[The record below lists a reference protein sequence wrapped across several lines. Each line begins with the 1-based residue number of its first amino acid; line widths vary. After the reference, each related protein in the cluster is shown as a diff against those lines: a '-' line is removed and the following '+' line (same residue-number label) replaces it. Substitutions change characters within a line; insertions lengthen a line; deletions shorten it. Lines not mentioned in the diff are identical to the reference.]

1 LFFGPRISFWLS
13 SFGGAWRI
21 CYSPPV
27 IGTLLQDRYE
37 LLGELGRGGMA
48 LVYRAR
54 DRRLGRE
61 VAIKLISTDGLDEG
75 AIERFQREALLIAGL
90 DHSAI
95 VPIYDYGRH
104 VSRPGTGSDGWLF
117 FVMPILPGRTLHT
130 LFRDAVLSF
139 DDFLE
144 IFIRVA
150 EALDYSAS
158 QRIVHRDIKPEN
170 IMVSLREGSS
180 AIDRVW
186 VMDFGLATAQET
198 TRLTRTGNLPGT
210 LAYLSP
216 EQVLSLEV
224 DGRTDLYSLGV
235 IAYEFLAG
243 RPPHVGSPATLLY
256 RIVNQP
262 IAPLDR
268 GKADPRFLALVER
281 CLAKDAGQR
290 FATGRELAAAARD
303 LLHPGAWLPAPVFG
317 KARAD
322 RDSDDGAQVGVAEPL
337 LFGRAAELAEI
348 DQRLAAALR
357 GEGQMVLIGGDPG
370 SGKSRLLREVARR
383 ARKHGMVALQGRF
396 ADTQGGYP
404 FQAICEILLE
414 ACARHLFPPAFEWRL
429 VAGGLVDLFPALAE
443 VPEIA
448 AAIEPREAKSG
459 DLAHLYELIGRTL
472 GGLAGGRPLL
482 LLFEEMHAADA
493 SLPLLLYLFRRF
505 GPSPTLLVGAYR
517 RTEVNRRHPLSRLIR
532 GLEGDERFRHLE
544 LGNLSENEHRQLL
557 GALLGNDPGPAVAS
571 RIFEATDGNP
581 LFASE
586 VVRSLGR
593 SGELR
598 RDHAGQLLL
607 RGDEGL
613 GEIPA
618 TLQQAL
624 EVRLERLSEA
634 AGDLLELA
642 SVLGRTF
649 ALRDLEALAA
659 EEGMKEVDDTL
670 DRLLADGLLEEEKG
684 SESRGKGQGGI
695 QLRFSSGLLCQL
707 VGERLSRRRRRR
719 LHQRAALAL
728 ERRYGDNL
736 ERVFP
741 RLLHHWAA
749 AESPARAVPY
759 GLLHVRQLLAGACWE
774 DVLRTARL
782 TLDFLEEDAA
792 GTGEIFVGSRAPV
805 LLEEIDLRGA
815 EGELRLAVATA
826 LRATGQ
832 VDGALREAE
841 KALRADDR
849 AALAEEAAQAA
860 FFLAETCFAN
870 RRIEPCQTYLDAGL
884 VRARVAVRAAGQA
897 GRALRELL
905 ELQATTANLRGDY
918 AKASESL
925 AELESLAAVGAP
937 RPAAPVAGGELRV
950 GLVNDFHGA
959 EPALAFSMSDAE
971 VLGNVFEPLLAVDR
985 EGRLSPLLCSSFEA
999 SPDGRLFVFDFAP
1012 GRTFADGR
1020 PVDAANVKLALET
1033 AARRGGSRLQAIL
1046 GAVAG
1051 APAVLAG
1058 EASEIPG
1065 LKVRRPLVLEIE
1077 LEQEMAFFPSLLTD
1091 LRAAIA
1097 LPAQPLGAAG
1107 EEDGR
1112 RLVGSGPFLLESWS
1126 RHQAVLR
1133 RNPLA
1138 SPSPLLD
1145 RVSFRVLP
1153 DSPQAIAAFAEGKL
1167 DLALELRPND
1177 LEELARDPRLR
1188 AAAEEVDQHAV
1199 CYLLLAPR
1207 GPRCHDPRL
1216 RRILAGVI
1224 DVRHLLWR
1232 TVARYVAPA
1241 FGLLPPEV
1249 LGHDAGREPRQMT
1262 RIEAIEALEEL
1273 RPLPIKLKALT
1284 YHRFADQYRPLVQAM
1299 LAEWS
1304 LFGLE
1309 VELEEVSPEKF
1320 LAAMNH
1326 PAEID
1331 LVFVRWAPDH
1341 LDADAFVYDAFH
1353 SEAGSFGRLAGDAE
1367 LDELAEKARRERH
1380 LAARDL
1386 LYRRFDERLVR
1397 QDVILP
1403 LCRELT
1409 LRLVSPAVGGLGRN
1423 FACGSLGLGGA
1434 WIDRG
1439 MKRPEAP
1446 PRPKGSLA
1454 VPLLGSF
1461 NYPDPAASYLVD
1473 SNEVVPNIFETL
1485 TTIGASGAP
1494 VPHLA
1499 EEFWAIDGGRRFR
1512 FRLRDVRFHD
1522 GRKLTTR
1529 DVHYSLARMLR
1540 SASVEFAL
1548 LDLPIVGATA
1558 LRQRESSE
1566 LAGFHS
1572 LSDREF
1578 ELELEEP
1585 LPFFPALLSFPLTAV
1600 VPENCHRFDLSWRD
1614 GCAGTGPFRLI
1625 ACEAGRRIEMAAN
1638 PNYWRPGAPRV
1649 EKLVFHLG
1657 SDPANLADDLK
1668 SGAFHLASGLSP
1680 GELAAF
1686 ARESQFAGGLV
1697 RQPTLTTHFAVLDPR
1712 RGPLAELETRRRVT
1726 AVLRKARAEL
1736 AQLLGPA
1743 GVVAETLLPPSLLG
1757 VDVVRR
1763 EESAARLRGRPLAG
1777 IELVVA
1783 LHSRLLGPHAGLWSV
1798 LTRALTRAGATVK
1811 VAFAGTGE
1819 LLQAFATGEADMA
1832 LVVWSAPYPDADA
1845 FATMFEPATGL
1856 LRRAV
1861 ADPRIPALR
1870 ARARTEADPAER
1882 RRLYLELEER
1892 LASGAHIVPL
1902 FHEQACWLA
1911 RPGVKGLRLRFG
1923 WPRVA
1928 WEEISLD

>member
-1 LFFGPRISFWLS
+1 MFFGGSP
-13 SFGGAWRI
+13 GAFASLR
-21 CYSPPV
+21 PV

-48 LVYRAR
+48 LVFRAR

-61 VAIKLISTDGLDEG
+61 VAIKLISTDGLEEN
-75 AIERFQREALLIAGL
+75 AIERFQREALLIAAL

-104 VSRPGTGSDGWLF
+104 QGRHPAGADGWLF
-117 FVMPILPGRTLHT
+117 FVMPILPGRTLHA
-130 LFRDAVLSF
+130 LFREAALSF

-144 IFIRVA
+144 VFIRVA
-150 EALDYSAS
+150 EAIDYSAS
-158 QRIVHRDIKPEN
+158 QRIIHRDIKPEN
-170 IMVSLREGSS
+170 IMVSQREGST

-186 VMDFGLATAQET
+186 VMDFGLATAQES

-224 DGRTDLYSLGV
+224 DGRTDIYSLGV

-268 GKADPRFLALVER
+268 GKADPRFLTLVEK

-317 KARAD
+317 KARPD
-322 RDSDDGAQVGVAEPL
+322 RDSDDSGQPAPEPL

-348 DQRLAAALR
+348 DLRLAAALR

-383 ARKHGMVALQGRF
+383 AKKHGMVALQGRF

-414 ACARHLFPPAFEWRL
+414 ACARQLFPPSFEWRL
-429 VAGGLVDLFPALAE
+429 VAGGLVDLFPTLAE

-448 AAIEPREAKSG
+448 AAVEPREAKTG

-505 GPSPTLLVGAYR
+505 GPSPTLLVGTYR
-517 RTEVNRRHPLSRLIR
+517 RTETSRRHPLGRLIR
-532 GLEGDERFRHLE
+532 GLQGDERFRHLE

-557 GALLGNDPGPAVAS
+557 GALLGNDPGPAVAT

-642 SVLGRTF
+642 SVLGRAF

-728 ERRYGDNL
+728 ERRYGENL

-741 RLLHHWAA
+741 RLLHHWAGA
-749 AESPARAVPY
+749 DSPARAVPY
-759 GLLHVRQLLAGACWE
+759 GLLHVRQLLAGSSWE

-792 GTGEIFVGSRAPV
+792 GTGEIFVGAKVPA

-815 EGELRLAVATA
+815 EGELRLAVAAA

-849 AALAEEAAQAA
+849 AALAEAAARAA

-884 VRARVAVRAAGQA
+884 VRARVAIRAPGGA
-897 GRALRELL
+897 GRPASPALRSLL

-918 AKASESL
+918 AKASDSL
-925 AELESLAAVGAP
+925 AELEGLAASRAP
-937 RPAAPVAGGELRV
+937 QPSAPVLGGELRV
-950 GLVNDFHGA
+950 GLLNDFHDA
-959 EPALAFSMSDAE
+959 DPALAFSMSDSE
-971 VLGNVFEPLLAVDR
+971 VLGNVFEPLLAVDP
-985 EGRLSPLLCSSFEA
+985 EGRLSPLLCSSFEG
-999 SPDGRLFVFDFAP
+999 SPDGRLFVFEFAP
-1012 GRTFADGR
+1012 GKRFADGR
-1020 PVDAANVKLALET
+1020 PVDAANVKLALEA
-1033 AARRGGSRLQAIL
+1033 AARRAGGRLQAIL

-1058 EASEIPG
+1058 EAGEITG

-1091 LRAAIA
+1091 MRAAIA
-1097 LPAQPLGAAG
+1097 LPMPSGAAAEGAAG
-1107 EEDGR
+1107 GEAGGR
-1112 RLVGSGPFLLESWS
+1112 ALVGSGPFVLESWA
-1126 RHQAVLR
+1126 RHQATLR

-1138 SPSPLLD
+1138 GPPPLLD

-1153 DSPQAIAAFAEGKL
+1153 DSAQAIAAFAEGKV

-1207 GPRCHDPRL
+1207 GPRCRDPRL
-1216 RRILAGVI
+1216 RRIVAGVI
-1224 DVRHLLWR
+1224 DVRHILWR

-1249 LGHDAGREPRQMT
+1249 LGHDAGREARRMT

-1273 RPLPIKLKALT
+1273 RPLPIRLKALT
-1284 YHRFADQYRPLVQAM
+1284 YHRFAEQYRPLVQAM

-1304 LFGLE
+1304 LLGIE
-1309 VELEEVSPEKF
+1309 VDLEEVGPEKF
-1320 LAAMNH
+1320 LAAMND
-1326 PAEID
+1326 PGEID

-1353 SEAGSFGRLAGDAE
+1353 SAAGSFGRLAGDAE
-1367 LDELAEKARRERH
+1367 LDELADKARRERH
-1380 LAARDL
+1380 LAARDV
-1386 LYRRFDERLVR
+1386 LYRRFDEQLLRE
-1397 QDVILP
+1397 DIILP

-1409 LRLVSPAVGGLGRN
+1409 LRLVSPALSGLGRN
-1423 FACGSLGLGGA
+1423 FACGSIGLGTA

-1439 MKRPEAP
+1439 KKQPESP
-1446 PRPKGSLA
+1446 PRPKGSLS
-1454 VPLLGSF
+1454 VPLLQTF
-1461 NYPDPAASYLVD
+1461 NYPDPAAAYQVD

-1485 TTIGASGAP
+1485 TTIGSSGAP

-1499 EEFWAIDGGRRFR
+1499 EEFWALDGGRRFG
-1512 FRLRDVRFHD
+1512 FRLRDLRFHD

-1548 LDLPIVGATA
+1548 IDFPIVGAAA
-1558 LRQRESSE
+1558 LRARQSTE
-1566 LAGFHS
+1566 LAGFRA
-1572 LSDREF
+1572 LSEREF

-1585 LPFFPALLSFPLTAV
+1585 LPFFPALLSFPLTAI
-1600 VPENCHRFDLSWRD
+1600 VPENCHRFDVSWRD

-1625 ACEAGRRIEMAAN
+1625 ACEAGRRIELAAN
-1638 PNYWRPGAPRV
+1638 PSYWRPGAPKV

-1657 SDPANLADDLK
+1657 SDPATLADDLK
-1668 SGAFHLASGLSP
+1668 SGLFHLASGFSP

-1686 ARESQFAGGLV
+1686 ARESQLAGGLV
-1697 RQPTLTTHFAVLDPR
+1697 RQPTLTTHLAVLDPR
-1712 RGPLAELETRRRVT
+1712 RGPLAELEKRRQVS
-1726 AVLRKARAEL
+1726 AVLRKARTEM

-1777 IELVVA
+1777 LDLVVA
-1783 LHSRLLGPHAGLWSV
+1783 LHSRLLGPHAGLWSL

-1811 VAFAGTGE
+1811 VSFAGTGE
-1819 LLQAFATGEADMA
+1819 LLQAFASGEADMA
-1832 LVVWSAPYPDADA
+1832 VVVWSAPYPDADA

-1856 LRRAV
+1856 LRNSV
-1861 ADPRIPALR
+1861 ADPRVQALR